1 MFLVNFCN
9 FLFLNWMLPRALHLR
24 MEPTPVYAL
33 LRRSRSMARHTSRVY
48 PSKQQA
54 LGAFGREI
62 SCFSKTTAKKL
73 GTNTLLVPNLKVGV
87 PVSPGP
93 YGCCAYAGTYK
104 ISRCAGGLHFVK
116 LHKTLLTP
124 TQKNWSFFWVR
135 ALENLPNIC
144 LFITE
149 PMSEFCQLYLLL
161 SKIFKAFP
169 ALFLPCFSCCF
180 TTN

>member
-1 MFLVNFCN
+1 
-9 FLFLNWMLPRALHLR
+9 MLISGLHG
-24 MEPTPVYAL
+24 
-33 LRRSRSMARHTSRVY
+33 RVY

-104 ISRCAGGLHFVK
+104 ISRCAGCLHFVK

-124 TQKNWSFFWVR
+124 TQKK
-135 ALENLPNIC
+135 LE
-144 LFITE
+144 
-149 PMSEFCQLYLLL
+149 
-161 SKIFKAFP
+161 
-169 ALFLPCFSCCF
+169 LFLSSRTREFAKYMLVYH
-180 TTN
+180 